1 MANADIVKQLYVAL
15 ASEDAKAAAQY
26 IDPKLVLHT
35 PLRGASYVD
44 DLLGFFGAVKASFPD
59 VAYTLEVA
67 VEAADMVADSVTMT
81 GTLQGVPWQGLQADG
96 SKVSVRSVTI
106 SRIAD
111 GRIAERW
118 TTTTGWL

>member
-1 MANADIVKQLYVAL
+1 MANADIVKQLYAAL

-26 IDPKLVLHT
+26 LDPKLVLHA

-44 DLLGFFGAVKASFPD
+44 DLLG
-59 VAYTLEVA
+59 AYTVEVT

-81 GTLQGVPWQGLQADG
+81 GTLQGVPWQGLPADG
-96 SKVSVRSVTI
+96 SKVNVRSVTI